1 MGIEYLIRKRYL
13 NCPEERE
20 MNKTEEYLLI
30 GGIVIFVVLLY
41 LFMPG
46 LSDEHEIQYSAQR
59 TVTERPFFSFDRTGE
74 NCYYIID
81 ICQKRRMRWP
91 DLVDAGGSVIS
102 LITGALM
109 RKKGKAIPSL

>member
-1 MGIEYLIRKRYL
+1 
-13 NCPEERE
+13 

-59 TVTERPFFSFDRTGE
+59 TVTERPFFLLTERERTVTILLTYVR
-74 NCYYIID
+74 N
-81 ICQKRRMRWP
+81 
-91 DLVDAGGSVIS
+91 GG
-102 LITGALM
+102 
-109 RKKGKAIPSL
+109 